1 MVRFDRTLATL
12 STRGIRMALIA
23 ADRAR
28 ERPDEVALR
37 DDRVALGWAEVDDA
51 LNRVVNGLHS
61 TDLGAARRVA
71 VYAENAGEV
80 VLAHLG
86 ALLAGAS
93 SVPVNFHLTADEAAY
108 ILRDSQTA
116 VLFVGPENLERG
128 MDAARQAGVGTVIAW
143 RSPGAG
149 DAGAQVWEN
158 WLAAASA
165 DEPPTDVAPLPN
177 LMYTSGTTGVP
188 KGVDL
193 APSMFAGG
201 ATVVE
206 HIGAL
211 EQNRFAQFGTHLVV
225 GPMYHTGPL
234 SGMRILAAGTP
245 VVVLGRFQPEHV
257 LQVMEMYR
265 CETTVMVPTHFKRML
280 ELSAEVKARYD
291 ISSMQLIAHTGA
303 ACPIDVKHQ
312 MILWFGPIFNDA
324 YGATEVG
331 TICNIGSQE
340 WLEHPGSVGRVI
352 PPFTRAVVVGD
363 DDQEVPAGT
372 EGRLYFEDS
381 TGRGI
386 VYPNDPDK
394 TAKSHLRPGV
404 FTIGEIGYVDQDGFV
419 YITDRFSDMIV
430 AGGVNVYPAE
440 AEAVLHDHPKV
451 ADVAVIGVPDADLG
465 EAVKGLVVPLDP
477 DDPPMPEELIA
488 LCRSKLAG
496 YKCPRTIEV
505 VSTVGRNAM
514 GKINKKALR
523 APFWEGSRTIG

>member
-1 MVRFDRTLATL
+1 
-12 STRGIRMALIA
+12 MALIA

-28 ERPDEVALR
+28 ERPDEIALR
-37 DDRVALGWAEVDDA
+37 DDRVALRWAEVDEV
-51 LNRVVNGLHS
+51 LNRVINGLHAL
-61 TDLGAARRVA
+61 DLGEARRVA
-71 VYAENAGEV
+71 VYAENAAEV

-93 SVPVNFHLTADEAAY
+93 SVPVNFHLNADEAAY
-108 ILRDSQTA
+108 ILRDSQTT
-116 VLFVGPENLERG
+116 VLFVGEENLERG
-128 MDAARQAGVGTVIAW
+128 LDAARQAGVARVVAW
-143 RSPGAG
+143 RSPGASE
-149 DAGAQVWEN
+149 AGATVWED
-158 WLAAASA
+158 WLAASSA
-165 DEPPTDVAPLPN
+165 DEPRRDVAPRPN
-177 LMYTSGTTGVP
+177 LMYTSGTTGFP

-206 HIGAL
+206 HVAAL
-211 EQNRFAQFGTHLVV
+211 QQSRFAQLGAHLVV

-234 SGMRILAAGTP
+234 SGMRTLAAGTP
-245 VVVLGRFQPEHV
+245 VVVLGRFHPERV
-257 LQVMEMYR
+257 LEAIDAYR

-280 ELSAEVKARYD
+280 ELPAEVKARYD
-291 ISSMQLIAHTGA
+291 VSSMKLMSHTGA

-312 MILWFGPIFNDA
+312 MILWFGPILNDA

-331 TICNIGSQE
+331 TICSIGSQD

-352 PPFTRAVVVGD
+352 PPFTRAIVVD
-363 DDQEVPAGT
+363 DADQEVPAGT

-394 TAKSHLRPGV
+394 TAKAHLRPGV
-404 FTIGEIGYVDQDGFV
+404 FTIGEIGYVDLDGFV

-430 AGGVNVYPAE
+430 AGGVNIYPAE

-451 ADVAVIGVPDADLG
+451 ADVAVIGVPDPDLG

-477 DDPPMPEELIA
+477 DDPPTPEELIA

-496 YKCPRTIEV
+496 YKCPRTVEI

-514 GKINKKALR
+514 GKVNKKALR
-523 APFWEGSRTIG
+523 APYWEGSRTIG

>member
-1 MVRFDRTLATL
+1 
-12 STRGIRMALIA
+12 MALIA
-23 ADRAR
+23 VDRAR

-37 DDRVALGWAEVDDA
+37 DDRVALRWAEVDEV
-51 LNRVVNGLHS
+51 LNRVANGLHAA
-61 TDLGAARRVA
+61 DLGDARRVA
-71 VYAENAGEV
+71 VYAENAVEV

-93 SVPVNFHLTADEAAY
+93 SVPVNFHLNADEAAY
-108 ILRDSQTA
+108 ILRDSQTR

-128 MDAARQAGVGTVIAW
+128 IEAAKQAGVPRVIAW
-143 RSPGAG
+143 RSPDAVAQGAEP
-149 DAGAQVWEN
+149 WET
-158 WLAAASA
+158 WLASSSA
-165 DEPPTDVAPLPN
+165 DEPPRDVAPRPN
-177 LMYTSGTTGVP
+177 LMYTSGTTGFP

-193 APSMFAGG
+193 APTMFAGG

-206 HIGAL
+206 HVAVL
-211 EQNRFAQFGTHLVV
+211 QENRFAKFGTHLVV

-245 VVVLGRFQPEHV
+245 VVVLGRFDPEKV
-257 LQVMEMYR
+257 LRLIDTYR

-280 ELSAEVKARYD
+280 ELPAEVKARYD
-291 ISSMQLIAHTGA
+291 VSSMKLVAHTGA

-312 MILWFGPIFNDA
+312 MIQWFGPIFNDA

-331 TICNIGSQE
+331 TICNIGSEE
-340 WLEHPGSVGRVI
+340 WLAHPGSVGRVI
-352 PPFTRAVVVGD
+352 PPFTRAIVVGD
-363 DDQEVPAGT
+363 DDQELPPGQ

-386 VYPNDPDK
+386 VYPNDPEK
-394 TAKSHLRPGV
+394 TARAHLRPGV
-404 FTIGEIGYVDQDGFV
+404 FTIGEIGYVDDEGFV

-430 AGGVNVYPAE
+430 AGGVNIYPAE
-440 AEAVLHDHPKV
+440 AEAVIVEHPKV

-465 EAVKGLVVPLDP
+465 EAVKALVVPLDP
-477 DDPPMPEELIA
+477 ADPPTPEELIG

-496 YKCPRTIEV
+496 YKCPRTVEI

>member
-1 MVRFDRTLATL
+1 
-12 STRGIRMALIA
+12 MALIA

-28 ERPDEVALR
+28 ERPDEIALR
-37 DDRVALGWAEVDDA
+37 DDRVALRWAEVDDV
-51 LNRVVNGLHS
+51 LNRVINGLHAL
-61 TDLGAARRVA
+61 DLGEARRVA
-71 VYAENAGEV
+71 VYAENAAEV

-93 SVPVNFHLTADEAAY
+93 SVPVNFHLNADEAAY
-108 ILRDSQTA
+108 ILRDSQTT
-116 VLFVGPENLERG
+116 VLFVGEENLERG
-128 MDAARQAGVGTVIAW
+128 LDAARQAGVARVVAW
-143 RSPGAG
+143 RSPGASE
-149 DAGAQVWEN
+149 AGATVWED
-158 WLAAASA
+158 WLAASSA
-165 DEPPTDVAPLPN
+165 DEPRRDVAPRPN
-177 LMYTSGTTGVP
+177 LMYTSGTTGFP

-206 HIGAL
+206 HVAAL
-211 EQNRFAQFGTHLVV
+211 QQSRFAQLGAHLVV

-234 SGMRILAAGTP
+234 SGMRTLAAGTP
-245 VVVLGRFQPEHV
+245 VVVLGRFHPERV
-257 LQVMEMYR
+257 LEAIDAYR

-280 ELSAEVKARYD
+280 ELPAEVKARYD
-291 ISSMQLIAHTGA
+291 VSSMKLMSHTGA

-312 MILWFGPIFNDA
+312 MILWFGPILNDA

-331 TICNIGSQE
+331 TICSIGSQD

-352 PPFTRAVVVGD
+352 PPFTRAIVVD
-363 DDQEVPAGT
+363 DADQEVPAGT

-394 TAKSHLRPGV
+394 TAKAHLRPGV
-404 FTIGEIGYVDQDGFV
+404 FTIGEIGYVDLDGFV

-430 AGGVNVYPAE
+430 AGGVNIYPAE

-451 ADVAVIGVPDADLG
+451 ADVAVIGVPDPDLG

-477 DDPPMPEELIA
+477 DDPPTPEELIA

-496 YKCPRTIEV
+496 YKCPRTVEI

-514 GKINKKALR
+514 GKVNKKALR
-523 APFWEGSRTIG
+523 APYWEGSRTIG

>member
-1 MVRFDRTLATL
+1 
-12 STRGIRMALIA
+12 MALIA

-28 ERPDEVALR
+28 ERPDEIALR
-37 DDRVALGWAEVDDA
+37 DDRVALRWAEVDEV
-51 LNRVVNGLHS
+51 LNRVINGLHAL
-61 TDLGAARRVA
+61 DLGEARRVA
-71 VYAENAGEV
+71 VYAENAAEV

-93 SVPVNFHLTADEAAY
+93 SVPVNFHLNADEAAY
-108 ILRDSQTA
+108 ILRDSQTT
-116 VLFVGPENLERG
+116 VLFVGEENLERG
-128 MDAARQAGVGTVIAW
+128 LDAARQAGVARVVAW
-143 RSPGAG
+143 RSPGASE
-149 DAGAQVWEN
+149 AGATVWED
-158 WLAAASA
+158 WLAASSA
-165 DEPPTDVAPLPN
+165 DEPRRDVAPRPN
-177 LMYTSGTTGVP
+177 LMYTSGTTGFP

-206 HIGAL
+206 HVAAL
-211 EQNRFAQFGTHLVV
+211 QQSRFAQLGAHLVV

-234 SGMRILAAGTP
+234 SGMRTLAAGTP
-245 VVVLGRFQPEHV
+245 VVVLGRFHPERV
-257 LQVMEMYR
+257 LEAIDAYR

-280 ELSAEVKARYD
+280 ELPAEVKARYD
-291 ISSMQLIAHTGA
+291 VSSMKLMSHTGA

-312 MILWFGPIFNDA
+312 MILWFGPILNDA

-331 TICNIGSQE
+331 TICSIGSQD

-352 PPFTRAVVVGD
+352 PPFTRAIVVD
-363 DDQEVPAGT
+363 DADQEVPAGT

-394 TAKSHLRPGV
+394 TAKAHLRPGV
-404 FTIGEIGYVDQDGFV
+404 FTIGEIGYVDLDGFV

-430 AGGVNVYPAE
+430 AGGVNIYPAE

-451 ADVAVIGVPDADLG
+451 ADVAVIGVPDPDLG

-477 DDPPMPEELIA
+477 DDPPTPEELIA

-496 YKCPRTIEV
+496 YKCPRTVEI

-514 GKINKKALR
+514 GKVNKKALR
-523 APFWEGSRTIG
+523 APYWEGSRTIC